1 MRNPE
6 SVGSGEK
13 AETPRATEQERGDK
27 SNRAKIRAEEE
38 ERYKELL
45 ARKAELEEM
54 LRAMGED
61 PEEVI
66 EKAKA
71 DFRAKKAEGKS
82 AKSEPVEAQPAEPTP
97 VEDAPAEPEPAP
109 AEDAPAEAEPE
120 PAEVEPGAEDEDYTV
135 GEVDI
140 EEDNDIE
147 EEEPEAE
154 ESEEP
159 EEEPEEVEESEET
172 EEVEESAEAEEAKEV
187 KNSKNVIPGRLI
199 NKVQKHK
206 GLRQALT
213 GLIVGLAALS
223 AVGAIGGALAS
234 RNKRNA
240 AAATPTEISLENTD
254 AIETSKDP
262 RFLNTETPTDAALE
276 DTDAIETSKDP
287 RFAGETINGT
297 KYDYTEYADREG
309 KESKNAYGYNYEN
322 SYNDRETTASDII
335 HMAETEPE
343 ALASYAY
350 NIFTD
355 DEKKELGIDGLSMVK
370 IDEKFDQAGGGE
382 LQQKILDKFK
392 AVIDDGKNTHFRF
405 YRENGTEKTNYI
417 VYFDKNS
424 DGAYTP
430 DELQLRYDTKKR
442 TDAPQVDIYRV
453 LPQADGTT
461 KEVKMLDLNMRCGY
475 QPNYQVAP
483 AGVEKIT
490 EVTTQT
496 PPPAPKVT
504 PSKPGEPEPDKPD
517 KPEPEPDKP
526 DKPEPTPTPTPDPE
540 PTPTPTPDPEPTPTP
555 TPDPV
560 PPDPTPDP
568 EPTPTPEPEKPT
580 PKDPDAER
588 KNAGDDVTPAG
599 LDENTTPE
607 TKLEDDQKNFEDIE
621 KQRAE
626 DEAAA
631 REAER
636 IAREQAERE
645 AEAAR
650 EAENRTQ
657 PEATPEQEQ
666 RADDAAAAAEAAA
679 AEEQARRAEEE
690 ANRAAEQAAREEAQK
705 RADQADNMNQQEAE
719 SNQDDTLDDR
729 ANAWANGDF

>member
-1 MRNPE
+1 MRSAE
-6 SVGSGEK
+6 SINSGENDE
-13 AETPRATEQERGDK
+13 ALRPTEQERGDK
-27 SNRAKIRAEEE
+27 TNRAKIKAEEE

-54 LRAMGED
+54 LRAIGED

-66 EKAKA
+66 KKAEA
-71 DFRAKKAEGKS
+71 DFKAKKADGK
-82 AKSEPVEAQPAEPTP
+82 PAEEEPAP
-97 VEDAPAEPEPAP
+97 VEDAPAELEPEPAP
-109 AEDAPAEAEPE
+109 AEEAPTEPE
-120 PAEVEPGAEDEDYTV
+120 PEPVEVEPGAEDEDYTV
-135 GEVDI
+135 GELDV
-140 EEDNDIE
+140 EEDNAAEEPE
-147 EEEPEAE
+147 EEEPEEEPEEEKSEE

-159 EEEPEEVEESEET
+159 EEESEAPEETVETKET
-172 EEVEESAEAEEAKEV
+172 

-223 AVGAIGGALAS
+223 AVGAVGGALAS
-234 RNKRNA
+234 RNNKRSAA
-240 AAATPTEISLENTD
+240 AAATEITLENTD

-262 RFLNTETPTDAALE
+262 RFINQETPADTVVE
-276 DTDAIETSKDP
+276 NTDAIETSKDP
-287 RFAGETINGT
+287 RFAGETVNGT
-297 KYDYTEYADREG
+297 KYDYTEYADRKG
-309 KESKNAYGYNYEN
+309 KESNNAYGYNYEN
-322 SYNDRETTASDII
+322 SYNDREATAGDIV

-355 DEKKELGIDGLSMVK
+355 DEKKELGIDGLTMVK

-392 AVIDDGKNTHFRF
+392 AIIDDGKNTHFRF

-461 KEVKMLDLNMRCGY
+461 KEIKMLDLNMRCGY

-504 PSKPGEPEPDKPD
+504 PPKPGEPEPEKPEPD
-517 KPEPEPDKP
+517 KPEPDKPEP
-526 DKPEPTPTPTPDPE
+526 DKPEPTPNPDPTPNPE
-540 PTPTPTPDPEPTPTP
+540 PTPTPDPEPTP

-588 KNAGDDVTPAG
+588 KNAGDDITPAD
-599 LDENTTPE
+599 LDEKVTPE
-607 TKLEDDQKNFEDIE
+607 TKLEDDQKNFEDME

-650 EAENRTQ
+650 EAENREK

-666 RADDAAAAAEAAA
+666 KADEAAAAAEAAA

-690 ANRAAEQAAREEAQK
+690 AARAAEQAAREEAQK
-705 RADQADNMNQQEAE
+705 RADQADNINQQEAE
-719 SNQDDTLDDR
+719 SHQNDTADDR